1 METCEVTFDE
11 TAPCPSPVFEP
22 AGPNQMG
29 QTIFMEEEHVDA
41 DWVALEPT
49 PPAAPVEPLPLLRMT
64 DPTPLLPPLGVRS
77 SQLLL
82 RLEELKLLLRERPL
96 PQGRLHSIFSAV
108 THLSR

>member
-1 METCEVTFDE
+1 VADT
-11 TAPCPSPVFEP
+11 
-22 AGPNQMG
+22 
-29 QTIFMEEEHVDA
+29 QTIFVEEEHDDA

-49 PPAAPVEPLPLLRMT
+49 PPIAQSSLLPLLQLT

-82 RLEELKLLLRERPL
+82 RLEELKLLLRGRPL
-96 PQGRLHSIFSAV
+96 PQGRLHNIFSVV